1 MRVFDGHCD
10 TISRFVKTGESLQR
24 TAGHWSIGKA
34 KAFTSYAQF
43 FAAYSGLPERPE
55 QSQFPIFL
63 AQEALLEREV
73 RANCHH
79 MALCAD
85 AKSCQAAWAA
95 GKVAAFLSVEGA
107 ELLDC
112 DLDKLR
118 QAYCLGVRAV
128 NLTWNHA
135 NVLSGSN
142 LKEPDRGLSDRGR
155 DFVRE
160 MNKFGVLVD
169 VSHLSDPGFW
179 DVIRLTQAP
188 VIASHSNSR
197 ALYFH
202 PRNLTDD
209 QFTAIMELSGT
220 VGLTMAAHFLGDEP
234 TLDTLVRVLEHFL
247 DLGGEDT
254 VALGGDWDG
263 IDQAPAGVHDV
274 TAWALFYRRLAELGY
289 GQELLEKLFYKNLM
303 RVVEQVC
310 TTRVPVTPPS
320 V

>member
-24 TAGHWSIGKA
+24 TAGHWSIDKVKG
-34 KAFTSYAQF
+34 FTAYAQF
-43 FAAYSGLPERPE
+43 FAAYSGQPERPG

-79 MALCAD
+79 MARCAD
-85 AKSCQAAWAA
+85 AKSCKAAWAA

-135 NVLSGSN
+135 NALSGSN
-142 LKEPDRGLSDRGR
+142 LQEPDRGLSDRGR

-160 MNKFGVLVD
+160 MNKLGALVD

-179 DVIRLTQAP
+179 DVARLTQAP
-188 VIASHSNSR
+188 IIASHSNSR
-197 ALYFH
+197 ALHFL

-209 QFTAIMELSGT
+209 QFTAIMDLSGT

-263 IDQAPAGVHDV
+263 IDQAPAGVGDI

-289 GQELLEKLFYKNLM
+289 GQELLDKLFYKNLM

-310 TTRVPVTPPS
+310 IM
-320 V
+320 

>member
-10 TISRFVKTGESLQR
+10 SISRFLQTGESFQR
-24 TAGHWSIGKA
+24 TAGHWSLDKA
-34 KAFTSYAQF
+34 KTFTSWAQF
-43 FAAYSGLPERPE
+43 FAAFGEREERPGH
-55 QSQFPIFL
+55 SQFPIFL
-63 AQEALLEREV
+63 AQEGLLKGEI
-73 RANCHH
+73 RANAND
-79 MALCAD
+79 MAFCTTAGQ
-85 AKSCQAAWAA
+85 CWAAWDA

-118 QAYCLGVRAV
+118 QGYDLGVRAV
-128 NLTWNHA
+128 NLTWNFP
-135 NVLSGSN
+135 NSLSGTN
-142 LKEPDRGLSDRGR
+142 LTEPGRGLSDKGR

-160 MNKFGVLVD
+160 MNRLGVIVD

-179 DVIRLTQAP
+179 DVVRLTQAP
-188 VIASHSNSR
+188 IMASHSNSR
-197 ALYFH
+197 ALHFH

-220 VGLTMAAHFLGDEP
+220 VGLNMAAQFLADDP
-234 TLDTLVRVLEHFL
+234 TLDHLVRVLEHFL

-263 IDQAPAGVHDV
+263 IQRAPAGVRDI
-274 TAWALFYRRLAELGY
+274 TAWADFYR
-289 GQELLEKLFYKNLM
+289 LLEGRGYSQALLDKLFYKNLM

-310 TTRVPVTPPS
+310 TM
-320 V
+320 

>member
-10 TISRFVKTGESLQR
+10 SISRFFQSGETFQK
-24 TAGHWSIGKA
+24 TAGHWSLDKA
-34 KAFTSYAQF
+34 KTFTSWAQF
-43 FAAYSGLPERPE
+43 FAAFGEQQERPG
-55 QSQFPIFL
+55 QSQFPLFL
-63 AQEALLEREV
+63 AQEALLKREV
-73 RANCHH
+73 KANADD
-79 MALCAD
+79 MAFCTTA
-85 AKSCQAAWAA
+85 ASCWAAWDA

-118 QAYCLGVRAV
+118 QGYDLGVRAV
-128 NLTWNHA
+128 NLTWNFP
-135 NVLSGSN
+135 NSLSGTN
-142 LKEPDRGLSDRGR
+142 LMETHRGLSDRGR

-160 MNKFGVLVD
+160 MNKLGMLVD

-179 DVIRLTQAP
+179 DVVRLTQAP
-188 VIASHSNSR
+188 IIASHSNSR
-197 ALYFH
+197 PLHFH

-220 VGLTMAAHFLGDEP
+220 VGLNMAAQFLPGDP

-263 IDQAPAGVHDV
+263 IQRAPAGVADI
-274 TAWALFYRRLAELGY
+274 TAWADFYRLLEGRGY
-289 GQELLEKLFYKNLM
+289 GQELLDKLFYKNLM

-310 TTRVPVTPPS
+310 TM
-320 V
+320 